1 MFCATERGAMR
12 FTTTPFLRACKNGG
26 WKKLFATQTGPSLV
40 TVENRADTSA
50 SGEDHSPLRRSTISG
65 RQPAIVQDYPEQ
77 MILVDPLHGSETW
90 NPHPI
95 QLFQGLYGSDH
106 EFLVRSLVDGLCQ
119 ESCFRV
125 D

>member
-1 MFCATERGAMR
+1 MR

-40 TVENRADTSA
+40 KVEN
-50 SGEDHSPLRRSTISG
+50 SG

-106 EFLVRSLVDGLCQ
+106 EFLVSLLVNGVC
-119 ESCFRV
+119 EASSFRV
-125 D
+125 DCWGIE

>member
-40 TVENRADTSA
+40 TVENKADTSA
-50 SGEDHSPLRRSTISG
+50 SGGDHSPLRRLTIRGDNRPSSKIKK
-65 RQPAIVQDYPEQ
+65 QMTLVYPF
-77 MILVDPLHGSETW
+77 HGSETW

-95 QLFQGLYGSDH
+95 QLFQGFYGSDH
-106 EFLVRSLVDGLCQ
+106 EFLVSLLVNGVCE
-119 ESCFRV
+119 ESSFRV